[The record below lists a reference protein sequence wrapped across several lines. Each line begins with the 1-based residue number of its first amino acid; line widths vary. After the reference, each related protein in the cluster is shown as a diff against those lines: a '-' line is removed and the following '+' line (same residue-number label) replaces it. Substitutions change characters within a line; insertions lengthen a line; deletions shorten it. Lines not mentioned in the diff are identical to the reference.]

1 MAFKSTQTK
10 IGFSDPGVVRSVQ
23 NTLGQQGLI
32 ANGRPG
38 IQDGTTAVLP
48 NSTVSAT
55 ATSVEVL
62 TSANNQAGDTVT
74 VYSGAN
80 NIFVSAID
88 QTVKSFIMNGVT
100 QIIPGTNITINPS
113 DGTGVVTISA
123 SSSVSPTKLQNG
135 GSYANIEQTSSDLV
149 ISANGKLWTFGTDG
163 NITLPTGFDISINY
177 PNGVPFG
184 STTAKGFSN
193 GTSFGYIP
201 VANGNINFGVNEV
214 ANILVITETGANIE
228 GTANITGLANIG
240 GDLTVTGKSDLN
252 DVANVI
258 IVGGS
263 DGQYLQTDGT
273 GNLSWS
279 DIATNGFSNGTSNGS
294 IPVADGPI
302 NFNVNG
308 NANVVVITDIGV
320 DVIGEAIIDG
330 NLTVKGTATVE
341 NDLTVQGNTE
351 IDGDLI
357 VYSLSYLNDVSS
369 VTITGGDFGQY
380 LQTDGTGNLSW
391 ATVPSDIF
399 SNGTSSGSIPV
410 ADGPI
415 IFTVND
421 NPNILVINETG
432 VDVIGTAYVD
442 GNLTVEGTTD
452 LGADLSV
459 IGTAN
464 IGGNLTVANDL
475 TVAGESNLNDV
486 GNVIIAGGSDGQYLQ
501 TDGTGNLS
509 WTTVILDG
517 FSNGSSNGSIPVADG
532 PINFSVNG
540 NPDILVVTDTG
551 VDVTGIANVSG
562 DLEVTGTA
570 NVGDNLNVANT
581 ANIGDNLNV
590 ANTAN
595 IGANLTVGEDLIVY
609 GLSYL
614 NDVSSVTITGGDPDQ
629 YLQTDGTGN
638 LSWTTVVVAGFSNGT
653 SNGSIPV
660 ADGNINFSVNG
671 NTNILVI
678 NDTGANIT
686 GTANIDGNL
695 VVTGE
700 SNLNEV
706 SNVIITGG
714 VNGQFLETDGTGN
727 LAWTTV
733 VVNGFSNGTSNGSI
747 PVANGPINFSVNGNS
762 DILVINDTGANIIG
776 TANIDGNLVVTGES
790 DLNDVS
796 NVIITGGSNLQ
807 YLQTDGTGNL
817 RWTEAIAIAVANGTS
832 GLTIPTANGNVL
844 MASGGNTI
852 VVISPD
858 GADVTGNLSADNA
871 NLGNTA
877 TANYFIGNGSLLTG
891 ITSISNGNSNV
902 RIASNGNIALSVSGN
917 ANIFTF
923 TGNSAIFDK
932 AVVLSSNLTVAGN
945 TLFNSNVS
953 MNSFHITNLADPNV
967 GSDAATKSYVDTF
980 ASGLSIKQSANAATT
995 ANLNTITG
1003 GTAAY
1008 NNGTS
1013 GVGANLTISG
1023 GTLTDIDGVTL
1034 TANMRL
1040 LIKDEA
1046 NQIWNGVYIYNNNT
1060 VITRSTDFDIDAEIK
1075 SGSFLFVTS
1084 GNTLADTAWVQTTD
1098 NVVVG
1103 TSNVVFSQFSG
1114 AGSYSAT
1121 NGINLVG
1128 SSFEANT
1135 DGITTGIVGGN
1146 IAVIANAQFTTPN
1159 IGDATGSSLTISG
1172 NGLLSAVTGTFS
1184 GNITANNLQVL
1195 AKSDLGSISNITITG
1210 GTAGQVLTT
1219 DGTGNLSFDN
1229 AGATTGYTTKFI
1241 TANSILVAPTTLD
1254 AFSSDDYRSGIYQI
1268 QISSGTDYEAT
1279 MISLLHDDSNVY
1291 ISQYS
1296 DVTSNIPLANIDAS
1310 LAGNVVTVTFT
1321 PVNAITTVSG
1331 IATLLEV

>member
-23 NTLGQQGLI
+23 NTLGQQSLI

-38 IQDGTTAVLP
+38 IQDGATAVLP

-135 GSYANIEQTSSDLV
+135 ESYANIEQTSSDLV

-163 NITLPTGFDISINY
+163 NITLPTGSDISINY
-177 PNGVPFG
+177 SNGVPFG

-201 VANGNINFGVNEV
+201 VADGNINFTVNEV

-258 IVGGS
+258 IAGGS
-263 DGQYLQTDGT
+263 NGQYLQTDGT
-273 GNLSWS
+273 GNLSWT

-294 IPVADGPI
+294 IPVADGNI
-302 NFNVNG
+302 SFSVNG

-330 NLTVKGTATVE
+330 NLTVKATATVE
-341 NDLTVQGNTE
+341 SDLTVQGNTE
-351 IDGDLI
+351 IDGNLI

-369 VTITGGDFGQY
+369 VTITGGDPGQY

-391 ATVPSDIF
+391 ATVPSDTF
-399 SNGTSSGSIPV
+399 SNGTSSGSIPEEN
-410 ADGPI
+410 GNI

-421 NPNILVINETG
+421 NPNILVITEAG

-452 LGADLSV
+452 LGADLAV
-459 IGTAN
+459 TGTAN

-475 TVAGESNLNDV
+475 TVSGESNLNDV
-486 GNVIIAGGSDGQYLQ
+486 GNVIITGGNNLQYLQ

-509 WTTVILDG
+509 WTTVVVDG

-540 NPDILVVTDTG
+540 IPDILVVTDIG
-551 VDVTGIANVSG
+551 VDVTGTANVSG
-562 DLEVTGTA
+562 DLEVTGTANVGGDLTVIGTA

-581 ANIGDNLNV
+581 ANIGR
-590 ANTAN
+590 
-595 IGANLTVGEDLIVY
+595 NLTVAGE
-609 GLSYL
+609 SNL
-614 NDVSSVTITGGDPDQ
+614 NDVGNVIITGGSNLQ

-638 LSWTTVVVAGFSNGT
+638 LSWTTVVVNGFSNGT

-660 ADGNINFSVNG
+660 ANGTINFSVNG
-671 NTNILVI
+671 NSEILVI
-678 NDTGANIT
+678 NSTGANIT

-700 SNLNEV
+700 SNLNDV
-706 SNVIITGG
+706 GSVIITGG
-714 VNGQFLETDGTGN
+714 ANGQFLETDGTGN

-747 PVANGPINFSVNGNS
+747 PVANGTINFSVNGNS
-762 DILVINDTGANIIG
+762 EILVINSTGANITG

-790 DLNDVS
+790 NLNNVS

-877 TANYFIGNGSLLTG
+877 TANYFIGDGSLLTG

-902 RIASNGNIALSVSGN
+902 RIESNGNIALSVSGN

-923 TGNSAIFDK
+923 TGNSAIFGK
-932 AVVLSSNLTVAGN
+932 AVALSSNLTVAGN

-1023 GTLTDIDGVTL
+1023 GTLTTIDGVTL

-1060 VITRSTDFDIDAEIK
+1060 VITRSTDFDTDAEIK
-1075 SGSFLFVTS
+1075 SGSFLFVTT
-1084 GNTLADTAWVQTTD
+1084 GDTLADTAWVQTTD

-1114 AGSYSAT
+1114 AGSYNAT
-1121 NGINLVG
+1121 NGINLAG
-1128 SSFEANT
+1128 STFEANT

-1159 IGDATGSSLTISG
+1159 IGAATGSSLTLSG
-1172 NGLLSAVTGTFS
+1172 NGLLSAVTGTFT

-1229 AGATTGYTTKFI
+1229 AGATTGSLTKFV

-1254 AFSSDDYRSGIYQI
+1254 TFSSDDYRSGIYQL

-1279 MISLLHDDSNVY
+1279 MISLLHDNSNVY

-1296 DVTSNIPLANIDAS
+1296 DVTSNVPLANIDAS

>member
-23 NTLGQQGLI
+23 NTLGQQSLI

-38 IQDGTTAVLP
+38 IQDGATAVLP

-55 ATSVEVL
+55 TTSVEVL

-135 GSYANIEQTSSDLV
+135 ESYANIEQTSSDLV

-163 NITLPTGFDISINY
+163 NITLPTGSDISINY

-184 STTAKGFSN
+184 STGAKGFSN

-201 VANGNINFGVNEV
+201 VADGNINFTVNEV

-258 IVGGS
+258 IAGGS
-263 DGQYLQTDGT
+263 DGQYLQTDGN
-273 GNLSWS
+273 GNLSWTTVGV
-279 DIATNGFSNGTSNGS
+279 DGFSNGTSSGS
-294 IPVADGPI
+294 IPVADGNI
-302 NFNVNG
+302 NFSVNG

-330 NLTVKGTATVE
+330 NLTVKGIATVE
-341 NDLTVQGNTE
+341 SDLTVQGNTE
-351 IDGDLI
+351 IDGNLI

-369 VTITGGDFGQY
+369 VTITGGDPGQY

-399 SNGTSSGSIPV
+399 SNGTSSGSIPEEN
-410 ADGPI
+410 GNI

-421 NPNILVINETG
+421 NPNILVITETG
-432 VDVIGTAYVD
+432 VEVIGTAVID

-452 LGADLSV
+452 LGADLAV
-459 IGTAN
+459 TGTAN

-486 GNVIIAGGSDGQYLQ
+486 GNVIITGGNNLQYLQ

-509 WTTVILDG
+509 WTTVVVDG
-517 FSNGSSNGSIPVADG
+517 FSNGTSNGSIPVVDG

-540 NPDILVVTDTG
+540 IPDILVVTDIG
-551 VDVTGIANVSG
+551 VDVTGTANVSG
-562 DLEVTGTA
+562 DLEVTGTANVGGDLTVIGTA

-581 ANIGDNLNV
+581 ANIGR
-590 ANTAN
+590 
-595 IGANLTVGEDLIVY
+595 NLTVAGE
-609 GLSYL
+609 SNL
-614 NDVSSVTITGGDPDQ
+614 NDVGNVIITGGSNLQ

-638 LSWTTVVVAGFSNGT
+638 LSWTTVVVDSFSNGT

-660 ADGNINFSVNG
+660 ANGNINFSVNG
-671 NTNILVI
+671 NTNILVVT
-678 NDTGANIT
+678 DTGANII

-695 VVTGE
+695 RVTGE
-700 SNLNEV
+700 SNLNDV
-706 SNVIITGG
+706 GSVIITGG
-714 VNGQFLETDGTGN
+714 ANGQFLETDGTGN

-762 DILVINDTGANIIG
+762 DILVVTGTGANIIG

-790 DLNDVS
+790 DLNDVG

-858 GADVTGNLSADNA
+858 GANVTGNLSADNA

-877 TANYFIGNGSLLTG
+877 TANYFIGDGSLLTG
-891 ITSISNGNSNV
+891 ISSISNGNSNV
-902 RIASNGNIALSVSGN
+902 RIESNGNIALSVSGN

-932 AVVLSSNLTVAGN
+932 AVDLSSNLTVAGN
-945 TLFNSNVS
+945 ALFNSNVS
-953 MNSFHITNLADPNV
+953 MNAFNITNLADPTV
-967 GSDAATKSYVDTF
+967 GSDAATKFYVDTF

-1046 NQIWNGVYIYNNNT
+1046 NQVWNGVYIYNNNT
-1060 VITRSTDFDIDAEIK
+1060 VITRSTDFDTDAEIK

-1084 GNTLADTAWVQTTD
+1084 GDTLADTAWVQTTD

-1114 AGSYSAT
+1114 AGSYNAT
-1121 NGINLVG
+1121 NGINLAG
-1128 SSFEANT
+1128 STFEANT

-1159 IGDATGSSLTISG
+1159 IGAATGSSLTLSG

-1195 AKSDLGSISNITITG
+1195 GTSNLNSISDITITG
-1210 GTAGQVLTT
+1210 GTAGQFIKT
-1219 DGTGNLSFDN
+1219 DGNGNLSFDN
-1229 AGATTGYTTKFI
+1229 AGATTGSLTKFV

-1254 AFSSDDYRSGIYQI
+1254 TFSSDDYRSGIYQI

-1279 MISLLHDDSNVY
+1279 MISLLHDNSNVY

-1296 DVTSNIPLANIDAS
+1296 DVTSNVPLANIDAS